1 MMAAAGSLKKLLAA
15 LSCLLCL
22 TISVPPVAAVSA
34 ATSSSIA
41 GAEPARPASKA
52 GSGSG
57 QRRDR
62 LTSRSDDVDVAS
74 SVAALQAL
82 VEQQATVMQGLQS
95 GLQAEKTRVDVLQR
109 QVSALTER
117 LAVTSKPGWAD

>member
-1 MMAAAGSLKKLLAA
+1 MMAPAGSLKKPLAT

-62 LTSRSDDVDVAS
+62 LTSRSDDVDVDVAS
-74 SVAALQAL
+74 GLAALRAL

-109 QVSALTER
+109 QVSALT
-117 LAVTSKPGWAD
+117 